1 MKTVINYTIDTG
13 IFVKFKDLDRDLG
26 MKLCK
31 FYFFT
36 EKKSFSEKPQTI
48 NLVSLVDFGGEKCLK
63 FPSNESYFESCIKKI
78 GCEVGEARD
87 LRVLPKIEGLTT
99 SITLR
104 EKQEEILEKLQQV
117 NYNGLIT
124 ARTGFG
130 KTLVSIKICEL
141 LKTTM
146 LFIASR
152 TSLIENLLK
161 DCQTFNVDPNLITK
175 VDTEWLSNPIITPI
189 MHVTTSALN
198 NEDILNALN
207 DKIGLTICDEIHMGI
222 TSEIAR
228 NNMYRINS
236 KYNIYLSATP
246 DNLKFENLTEAVL
259 SNNIITAEQIIEFD
273 VQLHTLCLKPN
284 DGVMQDRFYR
294 TRNYGDKKNAIFS
307 DYYYT
312 RAITELV
319 AYSVIKTKR
328 GVLVYLESTQA
339 QENLANMLRCY
350 GVKVATLNTNTKKK
364 DTKTILEGYDK
375 GEFDVLIGGTSLSA
389 GISLYRLSLVVDLNL
404 RLNSNS
410 LTQLMGRLLRV
421 NKDICA
427 KNKIYLKVTILKM
440 TDFAWESDQE
450 CLREFDYIKF
460 NNKIDCNIGGFEM
473 VKTMKDILM

>member
-1 MKTVINYTIDTG
+1 MRFPPNQS
-13 IFVKFKDLDRDLG
+13 
-26 MKLCK
+26 
-31 FYFFT
+31 FFR
-36 EKKSFSEKPQTI
+36 E
-48 NLVSLVDFGGEKCLK
+48 VLK
-63 FPSNESYFESCIKKI
+63 EYNCD
-78 GCEVGEARD
+78 VGEVID
-87 LRVLPKIEGLTT
+87 LRALPKIEGLTT
-99 SITLR
+99 TITLR
-104 EKQEEILEKLQQV
+104 ENQLEMLEELEKFE
-117 NYNGLIT
+117 YNGLIT
-124 ARTGFG
+124 AKTGFG
-130 KTLVSIKICEL
+130 KTLLSIYIAQL
-141 LKTTM
+141 LKTPM

-161 DCQTFNVDPNLITK
+161 DCQTFNVDPSLITK

-189 MHVTTSALN
+189 MYATTSAIN
-198 NEDILNALN
+198 NEAILKELEN
-207 DKIGLTICDEIHMGI
+207 KIGLKVADEIHLGI

-259 SNNIITAEQIIEFD
+259 SNNIITAEQVIDFD
-273 VQLHTLCLKPN
+273 VQLHTLCLKPS
-284 DGVMQDRFYR
+284 GIIQDRFYS
-294 TRNYGDKKNAIFS
+294 TRNYGDKKNAIFL
-307 DYYYT
+307 D
-312 RAITELV
+312 RAYMESIAELV

-404 RLNSNS
+404 RLNSNN

-427 KNKIYLKVTILKM
+427 KNKIYLKVTTLKM
-440 TDFAWESDQE
+440 TDFAWESDKE

-460 NNKIDCNIGGFEM
+460 NDIIDCNINGLEM
-473 VKTMKDILM
+473 IKKCLEQCKLGRAEILELIKETEK

>member
-13 IFVKFKDLDRDLG
+13 IFVKFKDLSRDLR

-36 EKKSFSEKPQTI
+36 EKNAYGEKPQTI
-48 NLVSLVDFGGEKCLK
+48 NLVSLVDYCGEKCLK
-63 FPSNESYFESCIKKI
+63 FPCNESYFKDCITKI
-78 GCEVGEARD
+78 GCEVSEVVDFRA
-87 LRVLPKIEGLTT
+87 LPKIEGLTT
-99 SITLR
+99 SISLR
-104 EKQEEILEKLQQV
+104 ENQAEILEKLQQV

-198 NEDILNALN
+198 NEDILIALSG
-207 DKIGLTICDEIHMGI
+207 KIGLTICDEIHMGI

-259 SNNIITAEQIIEFD
+259 SNNIITAEQVIDFD
-273 VQLHTLCLKPN
+273 VQLHTLCLKPS
-284 DGVMQDRFYR
+284 GIIQDRFYS
-294 TRNYGDKKNAIFS
+294 TRNYGDKKNAIFL
-307 DYYYT
+307 D
-312 RAITELV
+312 RAYMESIAELV

-404 RLNSNS
+404 RLNSNN

-427 KNKIYLKVTILKM
+427 KNKIYLKVTTLKM
-440 TDFAWESDQE
+440 SDYAWESDKE

-460 NNKIDCNIGGFEM
+460 NDKIDCNIDGLEM
-473 VKTMKDILM
+473 IKSLKDILI

>member
-1 MKTVINYTIDTG
+1 MKTIINYTIGTG
-13 IFVKFKDLDRDLG
+13 IFVKFKDLDRDLR

-31 FYFFT
+31 FYYFV

-48 NLVSLVDFGGEKCLK
+48 NLVSLVDYCGEKCFK
-63 FPSNESYFESCIKKI
+63 FPCNESYFRDCITKI
-78 GCEVGEARD
+78 GCEVGDVKD

-104 EKQEEILEKLQQV
+104 EKQVEILEKLQQV

-141 LKTTM
+141 LKTPM

-161 DCQTFNVDPNLITK
+161 DCQTFNVDPRLITK
-175 VDTEWLSNPIITPI
+175 VDTEWLSNPVITPI
-189 MHVTTSALN
+189 MYATTSALN
-198 NEDILNALN
+198 NEDILKKLEG
-207 DKIGLTICDEIHMGI
+207 KIGLKVADEIHMGI

-228 NNMYRINS
+228 NTLYRVNS

-259 SNNIITAEQIIEFD
+259 SNNIITSEEIIDFD
-273 VQLHTLCLKPN
+273 IELHTLCLKPTFL
-284 DGVMQDRFYR
+284 MYDRFYQ
-294 TRNYGDKKNAIFS
+294 TKNYGDKKNAVFL
-307 DYYYT
+307 DNTYMK
-312 RAITELV
+312 AIAELI
-319 AYSVIKTKR
+319 AYSILKAKR
-328 GVLVYLESTQA
+328 GVLVYIESTQA
-339 QENLANMLRCY
+339 QENLADMLRMY
-350 GVKVATLNTNTKKK
+350 GLRVGVLNTNTKKK
-364 DTKTILEGYDK
+364 ETKEILEGYDK
-375 GEFDVLIGGTSLSA
+375 KEYDLIIGGTSLSA

-404 RLNSNS
+404 RLNKNS
-410 LTQLMGRLLRV
+410 LIQLNGRLKRY

-427 KNKIYLKVTILKM
+427 KNKIYLKVTTLKLS
-440 TDFAWESDQE
+440 DFAWESDKE

-460 NNKIDCNIGGFEM
+460 NTKIDCNIDGLEM
-473 VKTMKDILM
+473 IKSLKDILI

>member
-1 MKTVINYTIDTG
+1 MKTIINYTINDG
-13 IFVKFKDLDRDLG
+13 IFVKFGDLDRELRQN
-26 MKLCK
+26 LCK

-36 EKKSFSEKPQTI
+36 EKNSYSEKPQTI
-48 NLVSLVDFGGEKCLK
+48 NLVSLVDYCGEKCLK
-63 FPSNESYFESCIKKI
+63 FPSNESYFKECIEKL
-78 GCEVGEARD
+78 GLEVGEARD

-99 SITLR
+99 TISLR
-104 EKQEEILEKLQQV
+104 ENQVEILEKLQQV

-161 DCQTFNVDPNLITK
+161 DCQTFNVDPSLITK

-198 NEDILNALN
+198 NEDILTALN

-259 SNNIITAEQIIEFD
+259 SNNIITAEQVIDFD
-273 VQLHTLCLKPN
+273 VQLHTLCLKPS
-284 DGVMQDRFYR
+284 GIIQDRFYS
-294 TRNYGDKKNAIFS
+294 TRNYGDKKNAIFL
-307 DYYYT
+307 D
-312 RAITELV
+312 RAYMESIAELV

-427 KNKIYLKVTILKM
+427 KNKIYLKVTTLKLS
-440 TDFAWESDQE
+440 DYAWESDKE

-460 NNKIDCNIGGFEM
+460 NQKIDCNLDGFEM
-473 VKTMKDILM
+473 VKIMKDILM

>member
-13 IFVKFKDLDRDLG
+13 IFVKFKDLDRDLR

-31 FYFFT
+31 FFFFT
-36 EKKSFSEKPQTI
+36 EKIAYGEKPQTI
-48 NLVSLVDFGGEKCLK
+48 NLMSLVDFGGDKCLK
-63 FPSNESYFESCIKKI
+63 FPPNESYFRDCIKKI
-78 GCEVGEARD
+78 GCEVGDVKD
-87 LRVLPKIEGLTT
+87 LRVLPRIEGLTT
-99 SITLR
+99 SIILR

-198 NEDILNALN
+198 NEDILKALN

-259 SNNIITAEQIIEFD
+259 SNNIITAEQVIDFD
-273 VQLHTLCLKPN
+273 VQLHTLCLKPSGIIQN
-284 DGVMQDRFYR
+284 RFYN
-294 TRNYGDKKNAIFS
+294 TRNYGDKKNAIFLDIAYMES
-307 DYYYT
+307 
-312 RAITELV
+312 ITELV
-319 AYSVIKTKR
+319 AYSVIKAKR

-364 DTKTILEGYDK
+364 DTKEILEGYDK

-427 KNKIYLKVTILKM
+427 KNKIYLKVTTLKM
-440 TDFAWESDQE
+440 TDYAWESDKE

-460 NNKIDCNIGGFEM
+460 NDKIDCNIDGLEM
-473 VKTMKDILM
+473 IKSLKDILI

>member
-1 MKTVINYTIDTG
+1 MKTIINYTINDG
-13 IFVKFKDLDRDLG
+13 IFVKFGDLDRDLR

-31 FYFFT
+31 YYYFV

-63 FPSNESYFESCIKKI
+63 FPSNQSYFRDCIEKL
-78 GCEVGEARD
+78 GCEVGNIID

-99 SITLR
+99 TISLR

-161 DCQTFNVDPNLITK
+161 DCQTFNVDPSLITK

-189 MHVTTSALN
+189 MHITTSALN
-198 NEDILNALN
+198 NEDILNTLN
-207 DKIGLTICDEIHMGI
+207 DKIGLTICDEIHMGV

-228 NNMYRINS
+228 NNIYRINS

-259 SNNIITAEQIIEFD
+259 SNNIITAEQIIDFD
-273 VQLHTLCLKPN
+273 VQLHTLCLKPS
-284 DGVMQDRFYR
+284 GIIQDRFYS
-294 TRNYGDKKNAIFS
+294 TRNYGDKKNAIFL
-307 DYYYT
+307 D
-312 RAITELV
+312 RAYMESIAELV
-319 AYSVIKTKR
+319 AYSVIKAKR

-339 QENLANMLRCY
+339 QENLATMLRCY

-364 DTKTILEGYDK
+364 DTKEILEGYDK
-375 GEFDVLIGGTSLSA
+375 GEFDILIGGTSLSA

-421 NKDICA
+421 NSDICA
-427 KNKIYLKVTILKM
+427 KNKIYLKVTTLKM
-440 TDFAWESDQE
+440 TDFAWESDKE

-460 NNKIDCNIGGFEM
+460 NDKIDCNIGGLEM
-473 VKTMKDILM
+473 IKSLKDILI

>member
-1 MKTVINYTIDTG
+1 MKTIINYTIDTG
-13 IFVKFKDLDRDLG
+13 IFLKFGDLDRDLR

-31 FYFFT
+31 FYYFV

-48 NLVSLVDFGGEKCLK
+48 NLVSLVDFEGEKCLK
-63 FPSNESYFESCIKKI
+63 FPSNESYFRDCIEKI
-78 GCEVGEARD
+78 GLEVGEARD
-87 LRVLPKIEGLTT
+87 LRVLPKIDGLTT
-99 SITLR
+99 SIILR

-198 NEDILNALN
+198 NEDILIALS

-273 VQLHTLCLKPN
+273 VQLHTLCLKPKYC
-284 DGVMQDRFYR
+284 MQEDFYA
-294 TRNYGDKKNAIFS
+294 TRSYGNKKNAIFLNEAYMKS
-307 DYYYT
+307 V
-312 RAITELV
+312 AELV
-319 AYSVIKTKR
+319 AYSVIKAKR

-339 QENLANMLRCY
+339 QENLANILRYY

-364 DTKTILEGYDK
+364 DTKEILEGYDK

-410 LTQLMGRLLRV
+410 LTQLVGRLLRV

-427 KNKIYLKVTILKM
+427 KNKIYLKVTTLKM
-440 TDFAWESDQE
+440 TDSAWESDKE

-460 NNKIDCNIGGFEM
+460 NDKIDCNIDGLEM
-473 VKTMKDILM
+473 IKSLKDILI

>member
-1 MKTVINYTIDTG
+1 MKTIINYTINDG
-13 IFVKFKDLDRDLG
+13 IFIKFVDLSRELRQN
-26 MKLCK
+26 LCK

-36 EKKSFSEKPQTI
+36 EKNSYSEKPATI
-48 NLVSLVDFGGEKCLK
+48 NLVSLVEFGGEKCLK
-63 FPSNESYFESCIKKI
+63 FPSNESYFKDCIREL
-78 GCEVGEARD
+78 GLEVGNTID

-259 SNNIITAEQIIEFD
+259 SNNIITAEQVIDFD
-273 VQLHTLCLKPN
+273 VQLHTLCLKPS
-284 DGVMQDRFYR
+284 GIIQDRFYS
-294 TRNYGDKKNAIFS
+294 TRNYGDKKNAIFL
-307 DYYYT
+307 D
-312 RAITELV
+312 RAYMESIAELV

-364 DTKTILEGYDK
+364 DTKEILEGYDK

-404 RLNSNS
+404 RLNSNN

-421 NKDICA
+421 NKDICT
-427 KNKIYLKVTILKM
+427 KNKIYLKVTTLKM
-440 TDFAWESDQE
+440 TDFAWESDKE

-460 NNKIDCNIGGFEM
+460 NNKIDCNIDGLEM
-473 VKTMKDILM
+473 IKSLKDILI